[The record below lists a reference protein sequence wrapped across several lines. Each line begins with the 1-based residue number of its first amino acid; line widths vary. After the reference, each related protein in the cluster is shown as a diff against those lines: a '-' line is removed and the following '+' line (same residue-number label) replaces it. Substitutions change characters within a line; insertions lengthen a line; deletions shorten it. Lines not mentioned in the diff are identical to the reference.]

1 MTHSKSSLLVNG
13 FTLIKA
19 HLVLIKFTLSI
30 TVVFSAVISYLLA
43 PHIVH
48 FSWFGVGWLSLGGIF
63 VTGAANALNQAI
75 EKDSDKLMKRT
86 AVRPVANGTMS
97 QQYAQG
103 FAYLILVVGL
113 LILYIVF
120 NALAASIALLSFIC
134 YVYIYTPLK
143 RVNSLAVFVGAFPG
157 AFPCLIGWAAGN
169 DNLSLG
175 GWILFLLQFFWQF
188 PHFWAIAWI
197 AHNDYTKVG
206 FKLLP
211 SGGLPTKIT
220 ALQTILYCLILI
232 PIGMLP
238 FFLKMSGITS
248 LWIILGCNILMVML
262 AVRLYIT
269 MKPKE
274 ARIVMFASYLY
285 LPIVLLSL
293 LFNKIQL

>member
-1 MTHSKSSLLVNG
+1 M
-13 FTLIKA
+13 KA
-19 HLVLIKFTLSI
+19 HLTLIRFTLSI

-43 PHIVH
+43 PNIVH
-48 FSWFGVGWLSLGGIF
+48 FSWIGVGWLSLGGLL
-63 VTGAANALNQAI
+63 VTGAANALNQVI

-97 QQYAQG
+97 PQYAQG
-103 FAYLILVVGL
+103 FAYFILVLGL
-113 LILYIVF
+113 IILYVVF
-120 NALAASIALLSFIC
+120 NAGAAGIALLSFIS

-143 RVNSLAVFVGAFPG
+143 RMNSLAVFVGAFPG
-157 AFPCLIGWAAGN
+157 AFPCLIGWVAGN

-197 AHNDYTKVG
+197 AHNDYSKVG

-211 SGGLPTKIT
+211 SGGLPTRIT

-238 FFLKMSGITS
+238 YFFKMSGINS
-248 LWIILGCNILMVML
+248 LWIILGCNIIMVFL

-274 ARIVMFASYLY
+274 ARLVMFASYLY

-293 LFNKIQL
+293 LFNKIQI